1 MDKFFSKNFSL
12 ISFFF
17 VPILFLWN
25 PHWLG
30 FLGVQP
36 YWPLFWL
43 LPWSIIHGSTN
54 GIIVGLFL
62 GLTLDSITVDNTF
75 TQVPGLVLCGVW
87 FGRLKFCT
95 NIFVEHFRYGLIC
108 SIASFFCS
116 FLYFSQIL
124 IKNIPDDNFFLYS
137 FNVKNIFAQVIITGL
152 LAPLFCSRLLILF
165 KKSKDRKN
173 LLKF

>member
-1 MDKFFSKNFSL
+1 MVKFFEKKLSL
-12 ISFFF
+12 ISFVFL
-17 VPILFLWN
+17 PIIFLWN

-54 GIIVGLFL
+54 GLIVGLFL

-108 SIASFFCS
+108 SIASFFCGA
-116 FLYFSQIL
+116 LYFFQIFINDISVENL
-124 IKNIPDDNFFLYS
+124 FLLS
-137 FNVKNIFAQVIITGL
+137 SNMKIVFAQVFVTGL

-165 KKSKDRKN
+165 KKSKDNRIY
-173 LLKF
+173 